1 MTKRTVLIAQ
11 AAALT
16 AVLSSP
22 AMAVEGGTSFYL
34 LGSKTTM
41 AGFLPPPGFY
51 GLLQNYAYTGSADI
65 DFETRGHQAVRR
77 RRCRCLYRPSHGAVG
92 DGELMCWAATL
103 PSR

>member
-22 AMAVEGGTSFYL
+22 ALAVEGGTSFYL

-41 AGFLPPPGFY
+41 AGFLPGPGFY
-51 GLLQNYAYTGSADI
+51 GVLQNYAYSGSADI
-65 DFETRGHQAVRR
+65 DFDTAGLKVTGGIEADACSAQLQDFFAGRR
-77 RRCRCLYRPSHGAVG
+77 
-92 DGELMCWAATL
+92 
-103 PSR
+103 